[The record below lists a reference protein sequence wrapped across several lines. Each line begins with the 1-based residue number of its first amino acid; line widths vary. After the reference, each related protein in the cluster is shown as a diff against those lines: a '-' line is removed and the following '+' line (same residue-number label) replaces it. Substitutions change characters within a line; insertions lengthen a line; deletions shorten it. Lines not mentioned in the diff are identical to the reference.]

1 MVESWHVTLK
11 PRNAPGTIAKTTLD
25 EVTLVA
31 AVPLNQTAVSALIAG
46 EIRVAEATEA
56 AVQMRGQA
64 TRPDRNPVARKV
76 CATLAGLH
84 VTPIAAALR
93 ATAGACSA
101 SGIKTVTTGLTTI
114 TGVRETTAATI
125 GPAAA
130 GTGEGIGTNLPREAL
145 TIGVG
150 MVTQIGAMIVGVM
163 RWSVTASGIVTM

>member
-1 MVESWHVTLK
+1 VTLK

-101 SGIKTVTTGLTTI
+101 SGIKTVTTSLTTV
-114 TGVRETTAATI
+114 TGVRETTAI
-125 GPAAA
+125 GPAATGA
-130 GTGEGIGTNLPREAL
+130 GGGIGTNLPHEAL
-145 TIGVG
+145 MIGVG
-150 MVTQIGAMIVGVM
+150 MVTQIGAMKVGVT
-163 RWSVTASGIVTM
+163 RQTVAASAIVTM